1 MISGAVFRQ
10 SVFIASEVSLALLS
24 GVQDR
29 RSDSVNRYM
38 RVGAMCYVL
47 CGLCTFTG
55 DLALPILLQLSGFI
69 RVKYRNM
76 GNVLSDCGL
85 LGRNSLRAV

>member
-1 MISGAVFRQ
+1 MGDKRFVIWQ
-10 SVFIASEVSLALLS
+10 SVFIVSVVFLDLLS

-29 RSDSVNRYM
+29 RSDSVNRYI
-38 RVGAMCYVL
+38 RVGAMCCADYAL
-47 CGLCTFTG
+47 FTG